1 MNRVLAAWKSVGQ
14 ESLNLPNFITLTRI
28 LLIPVFVVLFATP
41 TPDRS
46 LSAALIFIVA
56 AFTDLLD
63 GYLARRNGQVTT
75 LGKLLDP
82 IADKL
87 LVLSALILLVNVDR
101 VSALVAIVIIARE
114 VAVTG
119 IRAIAAGEGMVIAAE
134 TTGKYKMA
142 LQVVAIV
149 LLILEDT
156 FMSDFGNL
164 HLAGIVTLYLSLV
177 LGYVSGGQ
185 YVWSFWKQVVA
196 KGLLQDEGTCARS
209 LRHARNVRRGQ
220 IVLPPCVVRLAFH
233 SSRSI
238 AGDRRCIILLV

>member
-1 MNRVLAAWKSVGQ
+1 MNRVPAAWKLVGQ
-14 ESLNLPNFITLTRI
+14 ESFNLPNFITLTRI

-46 LSAALIFIVA
+46 LSAALIFVVA
-56 AFTDLLD
+56 AVTDLLD
-63 GYLARRNGQVTT
+63 GYLARRNGQVTI

-101 VSALVAIVIIARE
+101 VSALVAILIIARE

-119 IRAIAAGEGMVIAAE
+119 IRAIAASEGMVISAE

-149 LLILEDT
+149 LLILEGT
-156 FMSDFGNL
+156 FLSGLGNL
-164 HLAGIVTLYLSLV
+164 HLAGIATLYLSLV
-177 LGYVSGGQ
+177 LGYISGGQ

-196 KGLLQDEGTCARS
+196 KGL
-209 LRHARNVRRGQ
+209 
-220 IVLPPCVVRLAFH
+220 
-233 SSRSI
+233 
-238 AGDRRCIILLV
+238 

>member
-1 MNRVLAAWKSVGQ
+1 MWREIGQ
-14 ESLNLPNFITLTRI
+14 EALNLPNLLTLTRI
-28 LLIPVFVVLFATP
+28 LLIPVFVILFATP

-46 LSAALIFIVA
+46 LSAAVIFVVA
-56 AFTDLLD
+56 AVTDLLD
-63 GYLARRNGQVTT
+63 GYLARRSGQVTA

-101 VSALVAIVIIARE
+101 VSALVAILIIARE

-119 IRAIAAGEGMVIAAE
+119 VRAIAASEGMIMVAE

-149 LLILEDT
+149 LLILEGT
-156 FMSDFGNL
+156 GLAELGNM
-164 HLAGIVTLYLSLV
+164 HLAGTVTLYLSLV

-185 YVWSFWKQVVA
+185 YVWNFWKQVAA
-196 KGLLQDEGTCARS
+196 KEL
-209 LRHARNVRRGQ
+209 
-220 IVLPPCVVRLAFH
+220 
-233 SSRSI
+233 
-238 AGDRRCIILLV
+238 

>member
-1 MNRVLAAWKSVGQ
+1 MNFVRAAWKSVGQ

-28 LLIPVFVVLFATP
+28 LLIPVFVVLFVSP
-41 TPDRS
+41 TEDRS
-46 LSAALIFIVA
+46 LSAAAVFVIA
-56 AFTDLLD
+56 AVTDLLD

-87 LVLSALILLVNVDR
+87 LVLSALILLVNLDR
-101 VSALVAIVIIARE
+101 VSALVAILIIARE

-164 HLAGIVTLYLSLV
+164 HLAGIVTLYLSLL
-177 LGYVSGGQ
+177 LGYISGGQ

-196 KGLLQDEGTCARS
+196 KGL
-209 LRHARNVRRGQ
+209 
-220 IVLPPCVVRLAFH
+220 
-233 SSRSI
+233 
-238 AGDRRCIILLV
+238 

>member
-1 MNRVLAAWKSVGQ
+1 MNRVPAAWKSVGQ

-41 TPDRS
+41 TPNRS
-46 LSAALIFIVA
+46 LSAGLVFVVA
-56 AFTDLLD
+56 AVTDLLD

-101 VSALVAIVIIARE
+101 VSALVAILIIARE

-142 LQVVAIV
+142 LQVVAIM
-149 LLILEDT
+149 LLILEGT
-156 FMSDFGNL
+156 FLSDLGNL
-164 HLAGIVTLYLSLV
+164 HLAGIGTLYLSLV

-185 YVWSFWKQVVA
+185 YVWGFWKQVVA
-196 KGLLQDEGTCARS
+196 KGL
-209 LRHARNVRRGQ
+209 
-220 IVLPPCVVRLAFH
+220 
-233 SSRSI
+233 
-238 AGDRRCIILLV
+238 

>member
-1 MNRVLAAWKSVGQ
+1 MHRVLAVWKSVGQ

-46 LSAALIFIVA
+46 LSAALVFAIA
-56 AFTDLLD
+56 AITDLLD

-87 LVLSALILLVNVDR
+87 LVLSALILLVNIDR
-101 VSALVAIVIIARE
+101 VSALVAILIIARE

-119 IRAIAAGEGMVIAAE
+119 IRAIAAGEGMVIPAE

-149 LLILEDT
+149 LLILEGT
-156 FMSDFGNL
+156 FLTDLGNL

-177 LGYVSGGQ
+177 LGYISGGQ

-196 KGLLQDEGTCARS
+196 KGL
-209 LRHARNVRRGQ
+209 
-220 IVLPPCVVRLAFH
+220 
-233 SSRSI
+233 
-238 AGDRRCIILLV
+238 

>member
-1 MNRVLAAWKSVGQ
+1 MNRVLSVWKSVGQ
-14 ESLNLPNFITLTRI
+14 ESFNLPNVITLARI

-46 LSAALIFIVA
+46 LSAALVFVIA
-56 AFTDLLD
+56 AVTDLLD

-119 IRAIAAGEGMVIAAE
+119 VRAIAASEGLVIAAE

-149 LLILEDT
+149 MLILEDT
-156 FMSDFGNL
+156 VLSNIGNL
-164 HLAGIVTLYLSLV
+164 HLAGIALLYVSLV
-177 LGYVSGGQ
+177 LGYISGGQ

-196 KGLLQDEGTCARS
+196 KGL
-209 LRHARNVRRGQ
+209 
-220 IVLPPCVVRLAFH
+220 
-233 SSRSI
+233 
-238 AGDRRCIILLV
+238 

>member
-1 MNRVLAAWKSVGQ
+1 MHRVLAVWKSVGQ

-46 LSAALIFIVA
+46 LSAALVFAIA
-56 AFTDLLD
+56 AITDLLD

-87 LVLSALILLVNVDR
+87 LVLSALILLVNIDR
-101 VSALVAIVIIARE
+101 VSALVAILIIARE

-119 IRAIAAGEGMVIAAE
+119 IRAIAAGEGMVISAE

-149 LLILEDT
+149 LLILEGT
-156 FMSDFGNL
+156 FLTDLGNL

-177 LGYVSGGQ
+177 LGYISGGQ

-196 KGLLQDEGTCARS
+196 KGL
-209 LRHARNVRRGQ
+209 
-220 IVLPPCVVRLAFH
+220 
-233 SSRSI
+233 
-238 AGDRRCIILLV
+238 

>member
-1 MNRVLAAWKSVGQ
+1 MNRVLAAWRSVGQ
-14 ESLNLPNFITLTRI
+14 ESLNLQNFITLPRI

-41 TPDRS
+41 TPNRS
-46 LSAALIFIVA
+46 LSAALVFAVA
-56 AFTDLLD
+56 AVTDLLD

-75 LGKLLDP
+75 LGQLLDP

-87 LVLSALILLVNVDR
+87 LVLSALILLVNIDR
-101 VSALVAIVIIARE
+101 VSALVAILIIARE

-119 IRAIAAGEGMVIAAE
+119 VRAIAAGEGMVIAAE

-142 LQVVAIV
+142 LQVVAIL

-156 FMSDFGNL
+156 FVSDLGNL

-177 LGYVSGGQ
+177 LGYVSGGY

-196 KGLLQDEGTCARS
+196 KGL
-209 LRHARNVRRGQ
+209 
-220 IVLPPCVVRLAFH
+220 
-233 SSRSI
+233 
-238 AGDRRCIILLV
+238 

>member
-1 MNRVLAAWKSVGQ
+1 MNRVLEMWREIGQ
-14 ESLNLPNFITLTRI
+14 GALNLPNLLTVTRI
-28 LLIPVFVVLFATP
+28 LLIPVFVILFATP

-46 LSAALIFIVA
+46 LMAAIVFVVA
-56 AFTDLLD
+56 AVTDMLD
-63 GYLARRNGQVTT
+63 GYLARKSGQVTT

-101 VSALVAIVIIARE
+101 VSALVAILIIARE

-119 IRAIAAGEGMVIAAE
+119 VRAIAASEGIIISAE

-149 LLILEDT
+149 LLILEGT
-156 FMSDFGNL
+156 WLAELGNL

-185 YVWSFWKQVVA
+185 YVWSFWKQIAA
-196 KGLLQDEGTCARS
+196 KGL
-209 LRHARNVRRGQ
+209 
-220 IVLPPCVVRLAFH
+220 
-233 SSRSI
+233 
-238 AGDRRCIILLV
+238 

>member
-1 MNRVLAAWKSVGQ
+1 MHRVFEMWRDIGQ
-14 ESLNLPNFITLTRI
+14 ESLNLPKLITLVRS
-28 LLIPVFVVLFATP
+28 LLIPVFVALFMAP

-46 LSAALIFIVA
+46 LIAAVIFTVA
-56 AFTDLLD
+56 AITDLLD
-63 GYLARRNGQVTT
+63 GYIARRTGQVTK

-101 VSALVAIVIIARE
+101 VSALVAILVIARE

-119 IRAIAAGEGMVIAAE
+119 IRAIAAGEGMIIAAE

-149 LLILEDT
+149 LLILEGT
-156 FMSDFGNL
+156 GLAELGNV

-177 LGYVSGGQ
+177 LGYFSGGQ

-196 KGLLQDEGTCARS
+196 KGL
-209 LRHARNVRRGQ
+209 
-220 IVLPPCVVRLAFH
+220 
-233 SSRSI
+233 
-238 AGDRRCIILLV
+238 